1 MIWVVNKL
9 ESIFYA
15 TVVLDWKNSLERNVF
30 HITHTTCMRNTVP
43 ECKSVNSS
51 CFFKF
56 IERNSYWNC
65 WRIPL
70 LSAFLTKCRQEKF
83 VSLYHR
89 RHNIVPECKSVNSSI
104 YWGRA
109 LAKAYLLKMEIWQI
123 YTISLFF
130 KNYEWSL
137 TKIYDSTTL
146 LY

>member
-30 HITHTTCMRNTVP
+30 HITHTTCINLIGGAG
-43 ECKSVNSS
+43 
-51 CFFKF
+51 CFYKL
-56 IERNSYWNC
+56 IERNSYWNY

-70 LSAFLTKCRQEKF
+70 LSTSPIKF
-83 VSLYHR
+83 RPENWVCLYQRRYNTVSEY
-89 RHNIVPECKSVNSSI
+89 KSVDISFF
-104 YWGRA
+104 WGRA
-109 LAKAYLLKMEIWQI
+109 LAKAYLLNVEICQI

-130 KNYEWSL
+130 DKYQWSL
-137 TKIYDSTTL
+137 TKICDSSTTL

>member
-1 MIWVVNKL
+1 MICKNDQSASELEFLSLISWKASTTLNTGTNKTTT
-9 ESIFYA
+9 SSFSS
-15 TVVLDWKNSLERNVF
+15 DWNKNKWT
-30 HITHTTCMRNTVP
+30 I
-43 ECKSVNSS
+43 NS
-51 CFFKF
+51 
-56 IERNSYWNC
+56 R
-65 WRIPL
+65 RIPL

-109 LAKAYLLKMEIWQI
+109 LAKAYLLKMEICQI